1 MPPFL
6 SAEWFDELKR
16 VLGSVVVGNESRPA
30 LFLGQVV
37 TGGPTGTVQYTAV
50 LGGGRPG
57 EVILNTVEDASV
69 TLVED
74 YESAQSIVE
83 GAPVAHLLSSGRIK
97 VRGDLN
103 ALLASS
109 DELLAFGL
117 ALAEAG
123 AA

>member
-6 SAEWFDELKR
+6 STEWFDDLTL
-16 VLGSVVVGNESRPA
+16 VLGSIIVGTESQPA
-30 LFLGQVV
+30 LLLGQVV
-37 TGGPTGTVQYTAV
+37 TGGPTGTVEYTAV

-57 EVILNTVEDASV
+57 EVILDTVKDASV

-74 YESAQSIVE
+74 YESARSIVD

-103 ALLASS
+103 ALLAAS
-109 DELLAFGL
+109 DELLAFGQ